1 MSFAFA
7 ARAQRQKY
15 SGACPEKQLCF
26 KWLENFSARRYT
38 APMDLKVVPKKLLLA
53 LAAASLSI
61 SAWAQWQWIDKDGR
75 KVFSDRPP
83 PADIQQKNIL
93 KRSGPDSRPTVA
105 PAVSGLTA
113 PAVAAGKASAPKLPG
128 KDPQLEA
135 RKKQAEE
142 AEAARKK
149 AEEEQIAKT
158 RAENCERTKRGLASF
173 ESGVRIAVTNA
184 QGEREIMDDAAR
196 AAEKKRLQG
205 IASSECKL

>member
-1 MSFAFA
+1 
-7 ARAQRQKY
+7 
-15 SGACPEKQLCF
+15 LF

-38 APMDLKVVPKKLLLA
+38 APMDLKVVPKRLTLA
-53 LAAASLSI
+53 LAVASLSI

-83 PADIQQKNIL
+83 PADIHEKNIL
-93 KRSGPDSRPTVA
+93 KRSGPDSRPAVA
-105 PAVSGLTA
+105 AAVIGLTA
-113 PAVAAGKASAPKLPG
+113 PAAGKASAPKLPG

-158 RAENCERTKRGLASF
+158 RADNCERTKRGLASF

-196 AAEKKRLQG
+196 VAEKKRLQG
-205 IASSECKL
+205 IVSTECKL

>member
-1 MSFAFA
+1 
-7 ARAQRQKY
+7 
-15 SGACPEKQLCF
+15 
-26 KWLENFSARRYT
+26 
-38 APMDLKVVPKKLLLA
+38 MDLTVVPKKLLLA

-83 PADIQQKNIL
+83 PADIQEKNIL
-93 KRSGPDSRPTVA
+93 KRSGPDSRPAVA
-105 PAVSGLTA
+105 PAVIGMTA
-113 PAVAAGKASAPKLPG
+113 PAAAAAGKASAPKLPG

-149 AEEEQIAKT
+149 AEEEQTAKT
-158 RAENCERTKRGLASF
+158 RADNCERTKRGLASF

-205 IASSECKL
+205 IANTECKL

>member
-1 MSFAFA
+1 LSFAFA

-38 APMDLKVVPKKLLLA
+38 APMDLKVVPKRLILA
-53 LAAASLSI
+53 LAVASLSI

-83 PADIQQKNIL
+83 PADIHEKNIL
-93 KRSGPDSRPTVA
+93 KRSGPDSRPAVA
-105 PAVSGLTA
+105 PAA
-113 PAVAAGKASAPKLPG
+113 PAAIASTPKLPG

-142 AEAARKK
+142 VEAARKK
-149 AEEEQIAKT
+149 AEEEQTAKT
-158 RAENCERTKRGLASF
+158 RADNCERTKRGLASF

>member
-1 MSFAFA
+1 MSFAFDA
-7 ARAQRQKY
+7 HAQRQK
-15 SGACPEKQLCF
+15 SSNACPEKQHRF
-26 KWLENFSARRYT
+26 KSLENFTARRYT
-38 APMDLKVVPKKLLLA
+38 GLMDLKVGPKKLLLT

-83 PADIQQKNIL
+83 PANIQEKNIL
-93 KRSGPDSRPTVA
+93 KRSGPDSRPGVS
-105 PAVSGLTA
+105 PAVIGLTA
-113 PAVAAGKASAPKLPG
+113 PAAAGKASAPKLSG

-135 RKKQAEE
+135 RKKQAVE
-142 AEAARKK
+142 AEAAHKK
-149 AEEEQIAKT
+149 AEQEQLEKT
-158 RAENCERTKRGLASF
+158 RADNCERTKRGLATF

-184 QGEREIMDDAAR
+184 QGEREIMDDTAR

>member
-7 ARAQRQKY
+7 ARAQRQKS
-15 SGACPEKQLCF
+15 SGARLKKQLCF
-26 KWLENFSARRYT
+26 KRLENFSAQRYT
-38 APMDLKVVPKKLLLA
+38 APMDLKVVPKKLILA
-53 LAAASLSI
+53 FAAASLSI

-83 PADIQQKNIL
+83 PADIHEKNIL
-93 KRSGPDSRPTVA
+93 KRTGPDSRPAVA
-105 PAVSGLTA
+105 PAASSLTA
-113 PAVAAGKASAPKLPG
+113 PAAAGKASAPKLPG

-142 AEAARKK
+142 VDAARKK

-158 RAENCERTKRGLASF
+158 KADNCERTKRGLASF

-196 AAEKKRLQG
+196 AAEIKRLQG
-205 IASSECKL
+205 IASTECKL